1 MKSVIIW
8 MLYKVKYEHNQKNYY
23 LQDQCDILLFKIMN
37 IVEMNTYKIVFKQ
50 QLYSNDL
57 LGSYKNIYSSQALIN
72 LLEALDV

>member
-37 IVEMNTYKIVFKQ
+37 IVEMNTYKIFFKQ